1 MPCASDVRG
10 DDLGLNRKG
19 FVTLLDACVF
29 VTIIITAMPLMF
41 MSDVNES
48 DTSDQAGTLMEVI
61 VSARLCLDMVVDI
74 DDRSV
79 TDFTDI
85 LAYSV
90 SKDDPR
96 PLDYVE
102 DMIRLY
108 CPGHGFRLYC
118 EYDGKESSRGDGS
131 GEWTS
136 SAECSIPVSVGG
148 YIHIRL
154 TVF

>member
-1 MPCASDVRG
+1 M
-10 DDLGLNRKG
+10 GLNRKG

-29 VTIIITAMPLMF
+29 VMIVITAVQLLF
-41 MSDVNES
+41 MLDVHES
-48 DTSDQAGTLMEVI
+48 ETSDQAGTLMEVI
-61 VSARLCLDMVVDI
+61 VSSRLCLDKVTDT

-90 SKDDPR
+90 SKDDSG
-96 PLDYVE
+96 PLDYAE

-108 CPGHGFRLYC
+108 CPGHGYRLHC
-118 EYDGKESSRGDGS
+118 EYDGSESSRGDGS
-131 GEWTS
+131 GEVTS
-136 SAECSIPVSVGG
+136 SAERSIPVSVGG